1 MMLGMLLTFAG
12 PLFSHPYSEDEWV
25 NVHKALRT
33 VSGFYD
39 QLNKLLPGFYYC
51 FF

>member
-1 MMLGMLLTFAG
+1 MMLGMLFTFAV
-12 PLFSHPYSEDEWV
+12 PSFSYPYSEDEWV
-25 NVHKALRT
+25 KVHEMLRT